1 MKLYLASKSKF
12 KSQILDKVYINHECI
27 DVNVKEESTKT
38 NAHEYVME
46 LAKLKARHGA
56 TMVSDGLILGLDTVV
71 LMNGKIIEKP
81 KTLEEAKENLR
92 KASNN
97 KVSVLTGISLI
108 NLDTEEAFTD
118 FQETKV
124 IMNEISEEN
133 INYYIEKEKDALYV
147 SGFVIETVASCFI
160 QSIEG
165 SYYNIL
171 GLPVEKFYQLLRK
184 MNLDL
189 KDID

>member
-124 IMNEISEEN
+124 IMNEITEEN
-133 INYYIEKEKDALYV
+133 INYYIEKEKDDLYV

>member
-81 KTLEEAKENLR
+81 KTVEE
-92 KASNN
+92 
-97 KVSVLTGISLI
+97 I
-108 NLDTEEAFTD
+108 
-118 FQETKV
+118 
-124 IMNEISEEN
+124 
-133 INYYIEKEKDALYV
+133 
-147 SGFVIETVASCFI
+147 
-160 QSIEG
+160 
-165 SYYNIL
+165 
-171 GLPVEKFYQLLRK
+171 
-184 MNLDL
+184 
-189 KDID
+189 

>member
-124 IMNEISEEN
+124 IMNEITEEN
-133 INYYIEKEKDALYV
+133 INYYIKKEKDALYV